1 MLYTVH
7 TSFTACDNE
16 TGLSRRWCKTE
27 KIEAPDKLMAKA
39 LARHRISESDE
50 YSFVTFERQNARAS
64 GRNPV
69 GE

>member
-27 KIEAPDKLMAKA
+27 KIEAPDKDTAKDIA
-39 LARHRISESDE
+39 LCNIIDSGE
-50 YSFVTFERQNARAS
+50 YSFITFDRQSARAS
-64 GRNPV
+64 KRKS
-69 GE
+69 E